1 MKKYSSLKKQL
12 LVITGLWICSIP
24 IYAQRSI
31 KIGDKAPEISVKHWL
46 KGEPIKNFENGKV
59 YVVEFWAT
67 WCKPCIEL
75 MPHLGELARQY
86 KDKVQVIGINILDRT
101 PKDKI
106 ASFVR
111 EMGDKIDYTVGLDDG
126 TMSENWFISSGS
138 TGIPT
143 SFIVDQQGKIAWY
156 GNSGL
161 DVMLAK
167 VLNGET
173 SYDLTEKTKPGR
185 PGIMRY
191 LMMPQSEEI
200 NLASE
205 KLYEFIE
212 KKDYDKALAYYD
224 ALCKDSAA
232 VAAGVVDVYFEA
244 LINIDQKKSLSF
256 YKNLIQNEDRW
267 QYWVTWIVVNK
278 EGLSKEF
285 YLHAKK
291 LLEPTLLDKSW
302 LGQPLLREALPEV
315 YFRLGEK
322 DKAIDTIQD
331 WIDKLKQLEGG
342 EYMLKLAEGRLKRY
356 KDSKMH

>member
-1 MKKYSSLKKQL
+1 MKRYRNLKKHL
-12 LVITGLWICSIP
+12 LVITSLWICSIP
-24 IYAQRSI
+24 IYGQRPI
-31 KIGDKAPEISVKHWL
+31 KIGDRAPELSVKNWL

-75 MPHLGELARQY
+75 MPHLGKLARQY
-86 KDKVQVIGINILDRT
+86 KDKVQVIGINILDQT

-106 ASFVR
+106 TSFVR
-111 EMGDKIDYTVGLDDG
+111 TMGDKMDYTVGLDDG
-126 TMSENWFISSGS
+126 TMSENWFIRSGS
-138 TGIPT
+138 TGIPI
-143 SFIVDQQGKIAWY
+143 SFIVDQMGNIAWY

-173 SYDLTEKTKPGR
+173 SYDLTEKSKPER
-185 PGIMRY
+185 PGIMYY
-191 LMMPQSEEI
+191 LNMPQSDKI
-200 NLASE
+200 KSAGE

-212 KKDYDKALAYYD
+212 KKDYDKALSYYD
-224 ALCKDSAA
+224 ALSRDSVA
-232 VAAGVVDVYFEA
+232 VAAGVVDLYFEA

-256 YKNLIQNEDRW
+256 YKNLIQNQDRW

-285 YLHAKK
+285 YLYAKK

-302 LGQPLLREALPEV
+302 SNQPLLRDALPEA
-315 YFRLGEK
+315 YFKLGEK
-322 DKAIDTIQD
+322 AKAIATIQD
-331 WIDKLKQLEGG
+331 WIVKLNQLKGV
-342 EYMLKLAEGRLKRY
+342 EYMLKLSKGRLKRY
-356 KDSKMH
+356 KDSKMR